1 MLRFPVMWAVLALF
15 LAVPALRAEVPW
27 LLDYRAALAEAKKTG
42 HPMLLAFTGNWS
54 DCARVDAEVFD
65 TEVFKK
71 YAAKHYV
78 LLRLDFSADPAKL
91 PPGVVEQNEALK
103 AKYGVSDFPSFLVLD
118 PQEHV
123 SKAMAGA
130 PPGGAQ
136 SFIDALKLV
145 EGN

>member
-1 MLRFPVMWAVLALF
+1 MPRSPLFPVLLALF
-15 LAVPALRAEVPW
+15 LAAPALRADLW
-27 LLDYRAALAEAKKTG
+27 LTDYREALAQSKKTG

-54 DCARVDAEVFD
+54 SCAQVEAEVFD
-65 TEVFKK
+65 TEAFKK

-78 LLRLDFSADPAKL
+78 LLRLDFSAPRLSPAIA
-91 PPGVVEQNEALK
+91 EQNDALK
-103 AKYGVSDFPSFLVLD
+103 EKYGVSDFPSFLVLD

-130 PPGGAQ
+130 PPGGARG
-136 SFIDALKLV
+136 FIDALKMV